1 MDSERL
7 MFENETLTI
16 KLTFSEKKKKLA
28 NKQPTDK
35 KNKNKYL

>member
-7 MFENETLTI
+7 MFENETLTV
-16 KLTFSEKKKKLA
+16 KLTFSEKKKLA

-35 KNKNKYL
+35 KNKK

>member
-7 MFENETLTI
+7 MFENETPTI
-16 KLTFSEKKKKLA
+16 KLTFSGKNKNLA

-35 KNKNKYL
+35 KNKK